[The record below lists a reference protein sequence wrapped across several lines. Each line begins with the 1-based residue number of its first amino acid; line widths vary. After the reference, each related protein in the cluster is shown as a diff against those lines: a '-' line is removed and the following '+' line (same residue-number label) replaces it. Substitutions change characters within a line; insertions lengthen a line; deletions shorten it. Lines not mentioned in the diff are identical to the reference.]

1 MLTKPE
7 LIYHRFMLA
16 IHYKDDINEHERAL
30 IFNCGHI
37 LTIIKMKSVA
47 FAIAISKSETI
58 NHYQSLTVLIVK
70 TTLLKVSKFC
80 TWTGQ
85 KSASE
90 KNSTSLLAT
99 LADFC
104 ISAQQHLNFQSREK
118 PT

>member
-7 LIYHRFMLA
+7 LIYRFMLA

-70 TTLLKVSKFC
+70 TTLLKVNKFC
-80 TWTGQ
+80 AWTGQ
-85 KSASE
+85 KSAKQEE
-90 KNSTSLLAT
+90 KIACLPRLPLFASLPKN
-99 LADFC
+99 
-104 ISAQQHLNFQSREK
+104 I
-118 PT
+118 